1 MRTMYIIL
9 SWIGWGWLLIAGTF
23 LSIALYRQGRR
34 ARRSGLV
41 VTPVDPL
48 GTEADVRP

>member
-9 SWIGWGWLLIAGTF
+9 SWIGWGWLAVVGPVVGWL
-23 LSIALYRQGRR
+23 LYRQGRR
-34 ARRSGLV
+34 AGGLR
-41 VTPVDPL
+41 PAADPT